1 MPSKLDTY
9 IRNIAEVPWEEP
21 PGHHGGSYSKMLVRP
36 ETMGSRR
43 IDHRIS
49 CYQPKAYVEAHAHKV
64 QEQIYHVLDG
74 EGLMEIEG
82 ERQRRAPPR
91 RDFSAARGRARD
103 PQHRPR
109 RSDLFGDHLA
119 ARRRIG
125 APWQRESH
133 PHASR
138 P

>member
-49 CYQPKAYVEAHAHKV
+49 CYQPKAYVEAHAT
-64 QEQIYHVLDG
+64 
-74 EGLMEIEG
+74 
-82 ERQRRAPPR
+82 RCRSR
-91 RDFSAARGRARD
+91 STTCWTARG
-103 PQHRPR
+103 
-109 RSDLFGDHLA
+109 
-119 ARRRIG
+119 
-125 APWQRESH
+125 
-133 PHASR
+133 
-138 P
+138 